1 MTRLFVIAHDAFAVS
16 GSKKNEIY
24 NLSFRGSGGTIF
36 MYTTCTSVSSGTMTV
51 ARGRGFCRFVVKSMP
66 QQTHNSKKT
75 GTAAQMTTD
84 HVSKG
89 TDVFVA
95 FMLND
100 KDCDNVA
107 LTYM

>member
-1 MTRLFVIAHDAFAVS
+1 
-16 GSKKNEIY
+16 
-24 NLSFRGSGGTIF
+24 
-36 MYTTCTSVSSGTMTV
+36 MYTACTSVPSGTMTV
-51 ARGRGFCRFVVKSMP
+51 ARGIEFCRFVVKSMP

-84 HVSKG
+84 HVFIGS
-89 TDVFVA
+89 DVFVV

-100 KDCDNVA
+100 KDCGKIA